1 MNKKILPILI
11 LIILCGW
18 LITETCVSQD
28 LPNVEVSSINL
39 NEKINT
45 ESLDKGVLLDP
56 KDNVPTND
64 SIVLFG
70 HRTQNGG
77 PFLKLDK
84 VKKGDNI
91 ILNWPNLGKFNYTV
105 TNITIMPKEAD
116 LDIDNKNSIYLITC
130 DPIGSTK
137 NRLIVKGKLTN

>member
-1 MNKKILPILI
+1 MNKKILPIV
-11 LIILCGW
+11 LIILCGG
-18 LITETCVSQD
+18 LITEACASQD
-28 LPNVEVSSINL
+28 FPNVEVSSINL

-105 TNITIMPKEAD
+105 TNITIMPKETD

-130 DPIGSTK
+130 DPIGSTE

>member
-11 LIILCGW
+11 LIILCGC
-18 LITETCVSQD
+18 LITESCASQN

-45 ESLDKGVLLDP
+45 ESLDNGVLLDP

-77 PFLKLDK
+77 PFL
-84 VKKGDNI
+84 
-91 ILNWPNLGKFNYTV
+91 
-105 TNITIMPKEAD
+105 
-116 LDIDNKNSIYLITC
+116 
-130 DPIGSTK
+130 
-137 NRLIVKGKLTN
+137 